1 MKILFEDLDFK
12 IIYPGMN
19 LSIFKCRDP
28 DLYDFL
34 TGDALSSQAKRL
46 SVTRCAMYN
55 DQVVG
60 FFTLVNDCIEAKAIE
75 ESDGDPGYP
84 YQKYPAIKIAR
95 LATHD
100 DYRNCDIGTNMLL
113 KILIITLRLSGYVG
127 CRIMTVD
134 AKPGAVG
141 FYQKFGFKIALRHYK
156 DTVPMYKDYHSS
168 LTGMCSEVSQLS
180 QFQS

>member
-1 MKILFEDLDFK
+1 MNIPFEDMDFE
-12 IIYPGMN
+12 ILHSGSN
-19 LSIFKCRDP
+19 LSIFKCNEP

-34 TGDALSSQAKRL
+34 TGDALSSQTKRL
-46 SVTRCAMYN
+46 SVTRLAMYN
-55 DQVVG
+55 NHVVG

-75 ESDGDPGYP
+75 ESDGEPGYL

-100 DYRNCDIGTNMLL
+100 DYRDRDVGTNLLL
-113 KILIITLRLSGYVG
+113 KILVITLRLSGYVG

-134 AKPGAVG
+134 SKPGAVG
-141 FYQKFGFKIALRHYK
+141 FYQKFGFKIALRNYK

-168 LTGMCSEVSQLS
+168 LMGMCSDISQLS

>member
-1 MKILFEDLDFK
+1 MDFEILHS
-12 IIYPGMN
+12 GSN
-19 LSIFKCRDP
+19 LSIFKCNEP

-34 TGDALSSQAKRL
+34 TGDALSSQTKRL
-46 SVTRCAMYN
+46 SVTRLAMYN
-55 DQVVG
+55 DHVVG

-75 ESDGDPGYP
+75 ESDGEPGYL

-100 DYRNCDIGTNMLL
+100 DYRDRDVGTNMLL
-113 KILIITLRLSGYVG
+113 KILVITLRLSGYVG

-134 AKPGAVG
+134 SKPGAVG
-141 FYQKFGFKIALRHYK
+141 FYQKFGFEIALRNYK

-168 LTGMCSEVSQLS
+168 LMEEGSDLSQLS
-180 QFQS
+180 KFQPRIVF

>member
-1 MKILFEDLDFK
+1 MNIPFEDMDFE
-12 IIYPGMN
+12 ILHSGSN
-19 LSIFKCRDP
+19 LSIFKCNEP

-34 TGDALSSQAKRL
+34 TGDALSSQTKRL
-46 SVTRCAMYN
+46 SVTRLAMYN
-55 DQVVG
+55 DHVVG

-75 ESDGDPGYP
+75 ESDGEPGYL

-100 DYRNCDIGTNMLL
+100 DYRDRDVGTNLLL
-113 KILIITLRLSGYVG
+113 KILVITLRLSGYVG

-134 AKPGAVG
+134 SKPGAVG
-141 FYQKFGFKIALRHYK
+141 FYQKFGFKIALRNYK

-168 LTGMCSEVSQLS
+168 LLGMCSDISQLS

>member
-1 MKILFEDLDFK
+1 MDFEILHS
-12 IIYPGMN
+12 GSN
-19 LSIFKCRDP
+19 LSIFKCNEP

-34 TGDALSSQAKRL
+34 TGDALSSQTKRL
-46 SVTRCAMYN
+46 SVTRLAMYN
-55 DQVVG
+55 NHVVG

-75 ESDGDPGYP
+75 ESDGEPGYL

-100 DYRNCDIGTNMLL
+100 DYRDRDVGTNLLL
-113 KILIITLRLSGYVG
+113 KILVITLRLSGYVG

-134 AKPGAVG
+134 SKPGAVG
-141 FYQKFGFKIALRHYK
+141 FYQKFGFKIALRNYK

-168 LTGMCSEVSQLS
+168 LMGMCSDISQLS